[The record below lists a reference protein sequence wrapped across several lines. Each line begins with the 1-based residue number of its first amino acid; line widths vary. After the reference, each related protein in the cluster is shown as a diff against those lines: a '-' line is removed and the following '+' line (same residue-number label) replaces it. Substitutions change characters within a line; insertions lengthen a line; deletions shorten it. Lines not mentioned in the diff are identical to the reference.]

1 MLLGRPHG
9 SELPEKQQVVDDL
22 ERAAD
27 QERQNLERR
36 GEGRASNRR
45 TCGRGKATRHGGKA
59 RSRSALRWGD
69 HGHDIG

>member
-22 ERAAD
+22 ERAAG

-36 GEGRASNRR
+36 GEGRAPAIAGLASSARL
-45 TCGRGKATRHGGKA
+45 RGTEEKLAAAA
-59 RSRSALRWGD
+59 RSRGVTTAMT
-69 HGHDIG
+69 